1 MQLEPRQH
9 TPLWMTLSAPIIAVA
24 IVLLLSGGLIMW
36 AGAPLFESYV
46 ALFVGAFGS
55 KFAIAET
62 LVRATPLILTGL
74 AAAVAFRAKL
84 WNIGGEGQLY
94 AGALAVTYFGT
105 GLIELPPTLMIP
117 FLFVVGAVAG
127 GLLLLVPA
135 LLKTRL
141 KVDEVVTTLLLNFV
155 MLLLANY
162 LLFGPWKD
170 PMAMGWPQGA
180 PVLEEGILPNLV
192 AKTRLHAGLIFS
204 VVMATVIWLVMNK
217 TKWGLEIRAV
227 GHNPEAARFAGI
239 PINKTIIRTALISGG
254 LAACAGVTEVA
265 GTKEYLTLDISP
277 GFGYTGIAVAML
289 AGLNPLGVIVAAL
302 FFAGIY
308 NGADSMSRT
317 MDVSNYIA
325 DVITAGSLLMVML
338 AVMLTRMRI
347 RFRA

>member
-36 AGAPLFESYV
+36 AGAPLLESYV

-227 GHNPEAARFAGI
+227 GYNPEAARFAGI
-239 PINKTIIRTALISGG
+239 PINKTIIRTAFISGG

>member
-1 MQLEPRQH
+1 MQLEPRTY
-9 TPLWMTLSAPIIAVA
+9 TPLWMTLAAPVIAVFV
-24 IVLLLSGGLIMW
+24 VLVLCSGLIIW
-36 AGAPLFESYV
+36 ADVPVIPSYI
-46 ALFVGAFGS
+46 ALFKGAFGS

-94 AGALAVTYFGT
+94 MGALAATYFGT
-105 GLIELPPTLMIP
+105 GMINLPAPLMIP
-117 FLFVVGAVAG
+117 FLFIVGALAG
-127 GLLLLVPA
+127 GFLLLIPA

-155 MLLLANY
+155 ILLLANY

-180 PVLEEGILPNLV
+180 PIIDSGILPKLI
-192 AKTRLHAGLIFS
+192 AKTRLHGGLIFAVFAS
-204 VVMATVIWLVMNK
+204 VVIWIVMSK

-227 GHNPEAARFAGI
+227 GLNPDAASFAGI

-289 AGLNPLGVIVAAL
+289 AGLNPLGVIIAAL
-302 FFAGIY
+302 FIAGIY
-308 NGADSMSRT
+308 NGADSMSRA

-325 DVITAGSLLMVML
+325 DVITAASLLMVML

-347 RFRA
+347 RFRN